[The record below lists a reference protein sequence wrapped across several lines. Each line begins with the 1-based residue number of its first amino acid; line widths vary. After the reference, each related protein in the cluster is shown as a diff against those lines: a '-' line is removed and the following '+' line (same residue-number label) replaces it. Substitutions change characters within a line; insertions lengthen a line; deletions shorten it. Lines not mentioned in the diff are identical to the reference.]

1 MQQHTNELKSSS
13 MVLDFYKEAHNEKG
27 EISNIENIYKKVFG
41 KLSDLSY
48 LF

>member
-1 MQQHTNELKSSS
+1 MQQNPSELKSSSS

-41 KLSDLSY
+41 K
-48 LF
+48 